1 MIARFATVA
10 CCGLLNTFAPVTT
23 QAQSYPNKPIRM
35 IIGYPPGGGTDI
47 VARLVAQQ
55 LADSLGQQVVVDN
68 RSGANTMLAAGLAA
82 KAAADGY
89 TLLFASASLTINPSL
104 YSKVPYDAARDFAP
118 VTLVASTPFVL
129 VVQSSFSARSV
140 RELVT
145 LAKSKPGELMYSSG
159 GSGST
164 GHLAAELFKSTA
176 GVEIQH
182 IPYKGLAAAITD
194 LLGGRVS
201 LTFASLP
208 SVAPLIKAGRL
219 KALALTTT
227 ERLATLP
234 DLPTMAESGFSG
246 YDVNQWF
253 GVLVPAGT
261 PRAIIVKLNTEIRQ
275 FLNKPEVKERFSLV
289 GAEPVSNSPEQF
301 GAYIKADL
309 SKWAKVVSMTGARV
323 D

>member
-1 MIARFATVA
+1 MAARLATVA
-10 CCGLLNTFAPVTT
+10 CCALLSTFAPVTAH
-23 QAQSYPNKPIRM
+23 AQSYPNKSIRM

-47 VARLVAQQ
+47 VARLVAQK

-82 KAAADGY
+82 KAAPDGY
-89 TLLFASASLTINPSL
+89 TILFASASFAINPSL
-104 YSKVPYDAARDFAP
+104 YRKVPYDAARDFAP

-129 VVQSSFSARSV
+129 VVRSSFSARSV
-140 RELVT
+140 KELVT

-164 GHLAAELFKSTA
+164 GHLAAELFKSMA

-208 SVAPLIKAGRL
+208 SVAPFIKAGRL
-219 KALALTTT
+219 KALALTTA
-227 ERLATLP
+227 ERISTLP
-234 DLPTMAESGFSG
+234 GLPTMAESGFPG
-246 YDVNQWF
+246 YDVDQWF

-261 PRAIIVKLNTEIRQ
+261 PKGIIVKLNTEIRQ
-275 FLNKPEVKERFSLV
+275 FLDKPEVKERFSIV

-301 GAYIKADL
+301 STYIKADL
-309 SKWAKVVSMTGARV
+309 SKWAKVVSMSGARV